1 MTLYGAERRILFA
14 SFFIK
19 VSFIITELA
28 FILPFRIMAGMHH
41 AEKNAAAVLEWG
53 MLPLTLLYCS
63 HPANSLSATAFIFT
77 GYVLSFAVDLME
89 DEDDFFHSSHKYH
102 QLEMNT
108 VY

>member
-19 VSFIITELA
+19 LSFIIIELA

-53 MLPLTLLYCS
+53 TSSLDYLHIFLTRLTGYQPLLLYLRDTFY
-63 HPANSLSATAFIFT
+63 HSLLT
-77 GYVLSFAVDLME
+77 
-89 DEDDFFHSSHKYH
+89 
-102 QLEMNT
+102 
-108 VY
+108 

>member
-19 VSFIITELA
+19 LSFIIIELA

-53 MLPLTLLYCS
+53 TS
-63 HPANSLSATAFIFT
+63 SLDYLRIF
-77 GYVLSFAVDLME
+77 
-89 DEDDFFHSSHKYH
+89 
-102 QLEMNT
+102 
-108 VY
+108 